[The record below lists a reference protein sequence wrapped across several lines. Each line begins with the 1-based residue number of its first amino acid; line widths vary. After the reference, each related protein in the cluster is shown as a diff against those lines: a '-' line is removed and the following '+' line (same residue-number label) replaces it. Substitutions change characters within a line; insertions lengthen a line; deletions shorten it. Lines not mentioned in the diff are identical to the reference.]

1 MFRIYYNTYRHEL
14 HASIAK
20 AQTIL
25 LYTLS
30 STMTLP
36 GVPYNT
42 EYFPSSNAFAYSS
55 LSIQLNNDTALTPVV
70 RLTKTSFFSFTME

>member
-1 MFRIYYNTYRHEL
+1 M
-14 HASIAK
+14 AK

-42 EYFPSSNAFAYSS
+42 EYVPSSIAFASSS

-70 RLTKTSFFSFTME
+70 RLMKTCFFSFTIE